1 MRMSEEEAAWISNEY
16 WDCPLF
22 AAVKSFV
29 KDVSGI
35 KDMPAEH
42 PSIVFYLA
50 VYAIDDIKCTDN
62 RECRLERCR
71 NLRRDIIYYL
81 KSNNYSDENKLAA
94 VIIYCVQ
101 YGLEALSFSGC
112 IKEICILSE
121 HINEL
126 VSDPTTKYE
135 IREASRKYF
144 WVEDFQKWFV
154 GYYEGKVFI
163 SETIIAKLRE
173 MRKANPPKEEVVKKK
188 GRGNRNRE
196 LFTDENMKRQMI
208 DELKKLFSEKGLS
221 MTKVRLTNKD
231 VELNCLTEFYKEICK
246 SVGINY
252 VNPRGYIRFLK
263 EAGFSFATND
273 ENVEAKFRD
282 TIQKHLENWKK
293 EWNE

>member
-1 MRMSEEEAAWISNEY
+1 MRMSEEETAWISNEY
-16 WDCPLF
+16 SDCPLF

-29 KDVSGI
+29 KEVSIMDG
-35 KDMPAEH
+35 MPAEH

-81 KSNNYSDENKLAA
+81 KSNNYSNENKLAA

-126 VSDPTTKYE
+126 VSDPATKYE

-188 GRGNRNRE
+188 GRGKRNWE
-196 LFTDENMKRQMI
+196 LFTDESLKEQKINEFRELFAKKNLSMENISLRSSVYEDVILSFYLDMKTNQII
-208 DELKKLFSEKGLS
+208 DSSKNPKGYLRFMKAAGVTFDSTDSNVEKKLRKIL
-221 MTKVRLTNKD
+221 
-231 VELNCLTEFYKEICK
+231 
-246 SVGINY
+246 
-252 VNPRGYIRFLK
+252 
-263 EAGFSFATND
+263 
-273 ENVEAKFRD
+273 
-282 TIQKHLENWKK
+282 
-293 EWNE
+293 

>member
-16 WDCPLF
+16 SDCPLF

-42 PSIVFYLA
+42 PSLVFYLA

-62 RECRLERCR
+62 RERRLERCR

-126 VSDPTTKYE
+126 VSDPATKYE

-188 GRGNRNRE
+188 GRGKRNWE
-196 LFTDENMKRQMI
+196 LFTDESLKEQKINEFRELFAKKNLSMENISLRSSVYEDVILSFYLDMKTNQII
-208 DELKKLFSEKGLS
+208 DSSKNPKGYLRFMKAAGVTFDSTDSNVEKKLRKIL
-221 MTKVRLTNKD
+221 
-231 VELNCLTEFYKEICK
+231 
-246 SVGINY
+246 
-252 VNPRGYIRFLK
+252 
-263 EAGFSFATND
+263 
-273 ENVEAKFRD
+273 
-282 TIQKHLENWKK
+282 
-293 EWNE
+293 

>member
-50 VYAIDDIKCTDN
+50 VFAIDHIKCIN
-62 RECRLERCR
+62 NLKRRLERCR
-71 NLRRDIIYYL
+71 NLKRDIIYHL
-81 KSNNYSDENKLAA
+81 KLNQYSDENKLAA

-101 YGLEALSFSGC
+101 YGLEALSFSRC
-112 IKEICILSE
+112 IKEIFIMSE

-126 VSDPTTKYE
+126 VTDQTTKDK
-135 IREASRKYF
+135 IREISRKCF

-163 SETIIAKLRE
+163 SETIMTKLRE

-188 GRGNRNRE
+188 GRGKRNWE
-196 LFTDENMKRQMI
+196 LFTDESLKEQKINEFRELFAKKNLSMENISLRSSVYEDVILSFYLDMKTNQII
-208 DELKKLFSEKGLS
+208 DSSKNPKGYLRFMKAAGVTFDSTDSNVEKKLRKIL
-221 MTKVRLTNKD
+221 
-231 VELNCLTEFYKEICK
+231 
-246 SVGINY
+246 
-252 VNPRGYIRFLK
+252 
-263 EAGFSFATND
+263 
-273 ENVEAKFRD
+273 
-282 TIQKHLENWKK
+282 
-293 EWNE
+293 

>member
-16 WDCPLF
+16 SDCPLF

-29 KDVSGI
+29 KEVSIMDG
-35 KDMPAEH
+35 MPAEH

-188 GRGNRNRE
+188 GRGKRNWE
-196 LFTDENMKRQMI
+196 LFTDESLKEQKINEFRELFAKKNLSMKNISLRSSVYEDVILSFYLDMKTNQII
-208 DELKKLFSEKGLS
+208 DSSKNPKGYLRFMKAAGVTFDSTDSNVEKKLRKTL
-221 MTKVRLTNKD
+221 
-231 VELNCLTEFYKEICK
+231 
-246 SVGINY
+246 
-252 VNPRGYIRFLK
+252 
-263 EAGFSFATND
+263 
-273 ENVEAKFRD
+273 
-282 TIQKHLENWKK
+282 
-293 EWNE
+293 

>member
-16 WDCPLF
+16 SDCPLF

-29 KDVSGI
+29 KEVSI
-35 KDMPAEH
+35 TDCMPAGH
-42 PSIVFYLA
+42 PSLVFYLA

-81 KSNNYSDENKLAA
+81 KSNNYSNENKLAA

-126 VSDPTTKYE
+126 VSDPATKYE

-188 GRGNRNRE
+188 GKGNRNKE
-196 LFTDENMKRQMI
+196 LFTDENMKRQMVE
-208 DELKKLFSEKGLS
+208 ELKKLFSERGLK
-221 MTKVRLTNKD
+221 MTEIKVTKNSK
-231 VELNCLTEFYKEICK
+231 ELNCIVEFYGYMIENKIIEDD
-246 SVGINY
+246 VY
-252 VNPRGYIRFLK
+252 PRSYIRFLK
-263 EAGFSFATND
+263 EGGFSFAVSDKT
-273 ENVEAKFRD
+273 VEGKLRIKLRK
-282 TIQKHLENWKK
+282 T
-293 EWNE
+293 

>member
-1 MRMSEEEAAWISNEY
+1 MRMSEEETAWISNEY

-29 KDVSGI
+29 KEVSIMDG
-35 KDMPAEH
+35 MPAEH

-62 RECRLERCR
+62 RERRLERCR

-126 VSDPTTKYE
+126 VTDPTTKYE

-173 MRKANPPKEEVVKKK
+173 MRKANPPKEEVVKKT
-188 GRGNRNRE
+188 GRGNRNWE
-196 LFTDENMKRQMI
+196 LFTDESLKEQKINEFRELFAKRNLSMKNISLRSSDCEDVILSFYRDMKTNQII
-208 DELKKLFSEKGLS
+208 DSSKNPKGYLRFMKAAGVTFDSTDSNVEKKLRKIL
-221 MTKVRLTNKD
+221 
-231 VELNCLTEFYKEICK
+231 
-246 SVGINY
+246 
-252 VNPRGYIRFLK
+252 
-263 EAGFSFATND
+263 
-273 ENVEAKFRD
+273 
-282 TIQKHLENWKK
+282 
-293 EWNE
+293 

>member
-81 KSNNYSDENKLAA
+81 KSNNYSNENKLAA

-188 GRGNRNRE
+188 GRGNRNWE
-196 LFTDENMKRQMI
+196 LFTDESLKEQKINEFRELFAKKNLSMENISLRSSVYEDVILSFYLDMKTNQII
-208 DELKKLFSEKGLS
+208 DSSKNPKGYLRFMKAAGVTFDSTDSNVEKKLRKIL
-221 MTKVRLTNKD
+221 
-231 VELNCLTEFYKEICK
+231 
-246 SVGINY
+246 
-252 VNPRGYIRFLK
+252 
-263 EAGFSFATND
+263 
-273 ENVEAKFRD
+273 
-282 TIQKHLENWKK
+282 
-293 EWNE
+293 

>member
-1 MRMSEEEAAWISNEY
+1 MRMSEEETAWISNEY
-16 WDCPLF
+16 SDCPLF

-50 VYAIDDIKCTDN
+50 VFAIDHIKCINN
-62 RECRLERCR
+62 RKRRLERCR

-126 VSDPTTKYE
+126 VSDPATKYE

-188 GRGNRNRE
+188 GRGKRNWE
-196 LFTDENMKRQMI
+196 LFTDESLKEQKINEFRELFAKKNLSMENISLRSSVYEDVILSFYLDMKTNQII
-208 DELKKLFSEKGLS
+208 DSSKNPKGYLRFMKAAGVTFDSTDSNVEKKLRKIL
-221 MTKVRLTNKD
+221 
-231 VELNCLTEFYKEICK
+231 
-246 SVGINY
+246 
-252 VNPRGYIRFLK
+252 
-263 EAGFSFATND
+263 
-273 ENVEAKFRD
+273 
-282 TIQKHLENWKK
+282 
-293 EWNE
+293 

>member
-29 KDVSGI
+29 KEVSIMDG
-35 KDMPAEH
+35 MPAGH
-42 PSIVFYLA
+42 PSLVFYLA

-62 RECRLERCR
+62 RERRLERCR
-71 NLRRDIIYYL
+71 NMRRDIIYYL

-126 VSDPTTKYE
+126 VSDPATKYE

-188 GRGNRNRE
+188 GRGKRNWE
-196 LFTDENMKRQMI
+196 LFTDESLKEQKINEFRELFAKRNLSMKNISLRSSVYEDVILSFYLDMKTNQII
-208 DELKKLFSEKGLS
+208 DSSKNPKGYLRFMKAAGVTFDSTDSNVEKKLRKIL
-221 MTKVRLTNKD
+221 
-231 VELNCLTEFYKEICK
+231 
-246 SVGINY
+246 
-252 VNPRGYIRFLK
+252 
-263 EAGFSFATND
+263 
-273 ENVEAKFRD
+273 
-282 TIQKHLENWKK
+282 
-293 EWNE
+293 

>member
-50 VYAIDDIKCTDN
+50 VFAIDHIKCINN
-62 RECRLERCR
+62 RKRRLERCR
-71 NLRRDIIYYL
+71 NLKRDIIYHL
-81 KSNNYSDENKLAA
+81 KLNQYSDENKLAA

-188 GRGNRNRE
+188 GRGKRNWE
-196 LFTDENMKRQMI
+196 LFTDESLKEQKINEFRELFAKKNLSMENISLRSSVYEDVILSFYLDMKTNQII
-208 DELKKLFSEKGLS
+208 DSSKNPKGYLRFMKAAGVTFDSTDSNVEKKLRKIL
-221 MTKVRLTNKD
+221 
-231 VELNCLTEFYKEICK
+231 
-246 SVGINY
+246 
-252 VNPRGYIRFLK
+252 
-263 EAGFSFATND
+263 
-273 ENVEAKFRD
+273 
-282 TIQKHLENWKK
+282 
-293 EWNE
+293 

>member
-1 MRMSEEEAAWISNEY
+1 MRMSEEETAWISNEY
-16 WDCPLF
+16 SDCPLF

-29 KDVSGI
+29 KEVSIMDG
-35 KDMPAEH
+35 MPAEH

-81 KSNNYSDENKLAA
+81 KSNNYSNENKLAA

-188 GRGNRNRE
+188 GRGKRNWE
-196 LFTDENMKRQMI
+196 LFTDESLKEQKINEFRELFAKKNLSMENISLRSSVYEDVILSFYLDMKTNQII
-208 DELKKLFSEKGLS
+208 DSSKNPKGYLRFMKAAGVTFDSTDSNVEKKLRKIL
-221 MTKVRLTNKD
+221 
-231 VELNCLTEFYKEICK
+231 
-246 SVGINY
+246 
-252 VNPRGYIRFLK
+252 
-263 EAGFSFATND
+263 
-273 ENVEAKFRD
+273 
-282 TIQKHLENWKK
+282 
-293 EWNE
+293 

>member
-81 KSNNYSDENKLAA
+81 KSNNYSNENKLAA

-126 VSDPTTKYE
+126 VADPATKYE
-135 IREASRKYF
+135 IREASRKCF

-188 GRGNRNRE
+188 GRGKRNWE
-196 LFTDENMKRQMI
+196 LFTDESLKEQKINEFRELFAKKNLSMENISLRSSVYEDVILSFYLDMKTNQII
-208 DELKKLFSEKGLS
+208 DSSKNPKGYLRFMKAAGVTFDSTDSNVEKKLRKIL
-221 MTKVRLTNKD
+221 
-231 VELNCLTEFYKEICK
+231 
-246 SVGINY
+246 
-252 VNPRGYIRFLK
+252 
-263 EAGFSFATND
+263 
-273 ENVEAKFRD
+273 
-282 TIQKHLENWKK
+282 
-293 EWNE
+293 

>member
-81 KSNNYSDENKLAA
+81 KSNNYSNENKLAA

-126 VSDPTTKYE
+126 VSDPATKYE

-188 GRGNRNRE
+188 GRGKRNWE
-196 LFTDENMKRQMI
+196 LFTDESLKEQKINEFRELFAKKNLSMKNISLRSSVYEDVILSFYLDMKTNQII
-208 DELKKLFSEKGLS
+208 DSSKNPKGYLRFMKAAGVTFDSTDSNVEKKLRKIL
-221 MTKVRLTNKD
+221 
-231 VELNCLTEFYKEICK
+231 
-246 SVGINY
+246 
-252 VNPRGYIRFLK
+252 
-263 EAGFSFATND
+263 
-273 ENVEAKFRD
+273 
-282 TIQKHLENWKK
+282 
-293 EWNE
+293 

>member
-62 RECRLERCR
+62 RERRMERCR
-71 NLRRDIIYYL
+71 NLRRNIIYYL

-126 VSDPTTKYE
+126 VTDPTTKYE

-188 GRGNRNRE
+188 GRGKRNWE
-196 LFTDENMKRQMI
+196 LFTDESLKEQKINEFRELFAKKNLIMKNISLRSSGYKDVILSFYLDMKTNQII
-208 DELKKLFSEKGLS
+208 DSSKNPKGYLRFMKAAGVTFDSTDSNVEKKLRKIL
-221 MTKVRLTNKD
+221 
-231 VELNCLTEFYKEICK
+231 
-246 SVGINY
+246 
-252 VNPRGYIRFLK
+252 
-263 EAGFSFATND
+263 
-273 ENVEAKFRD
+273 
-282 TIQKHLENWKK
+282 
-293 EWNE
+293 

>member
-1 MRMSEEEAAWISNEY
+1 MRMSEEETAWISNEY

-29 KDVSGI
+29 KEVSIMDG
-35 KDMPAEH
+35 MPAEH

-81 KSNNYSDENKLAA
+81 KSNNYSNENKLAA

-126 VSDPTTKYE
+126 VSDPATKYE

-188 GRGNRNRE
+188 GRGKRNWE
-196 LFTDENMKRQMI
+196 LFTDESLKEQKINEFRELFAKKNLSMENISLRSSVYEDVILSFYLDMKTNQII
-208 DELKKLFSEKGLS
+208 DSSKNPKGYLRFMKAAGVTFDSTDSNVEKKLRKIL
-221 MTKVRLTNKD
+221 
-231 VELNCLTEFYKEICK
+231 
-246 SVGINY
+246 
-252 VNPRGYIRFLK
+252 
-263 EAGFSFATND
+263 
-273 ENVEAKFRD
+273 
-282 TIQKHLENWKK
+282 
-293 EWNE
+293 

>member
-1 MRMSEEEAAWISNEY
+1 MRMSEEETAWISNEY
-16 WDCPLF
+16 SDCPLF
-22 AAVKSFV
+22 AAVKSFLR
-29 KDVSGI
+29 DVSGI
-35 KDMPAEH
+35 NGMPAGH
-42 PSIVFYLA
+42 PSLVFYLA
-50 VYAIDDIKCTDN
+50 VFAIDHIKCINN
-62 RECRLERCR
+62 RKRRLEKCR
-71 NLRRDIIYYL
+71 ILKNEIIYHL
-81 KSNNYSDENKLAA
+81 KLNQYSDENKLAA

-173 MRKANPPKEEVVKKK
+173 MRKANPPKEEVVKKT

-196 LFTDENMKRQMI
+196 LFTDESLKEQKINEFRKLFAKKNLSMENISLRSSVYEDVILSFYLDMKTNQII
-208 DELKKLFSEKGLS
+208 DSSKNPKGYLRFMKAAGVTFDSTDSNVEKKLRKIL
-221 MTKVRLTNKD
+221 
-231 VELNCLTEFYKEICK
+231 
-246 SVGINY
+246 
-252 VNPRGYIRFLK
+252 
-263 EAGFSFATND
+263 
-273 ENVEAKFRD
+273 
-282 TIQKHLENWKK
+282 
-293 EWNE
+293 

>member
-42 PSIVFYLA
+42 PSLVFYLA

-62 RECRLERCR
+62 RERRLERCR

-81 KSNNYSDENKLAA
+81 KSNNYSNENKLAA

-101 YGLEALSFSGC
+101 YGLEALSFSRC
-112 IKEICILSE
+112 IKEIFIMSE

-126 VSDPTTKYE
+126 VTDQTTKDK
-135 IREASRKYF
+135 IREISRKCF

-163 SETIIAKLRE
+163 SETIMTKLRE
-173 MRKANPPKEEVVKKK
+173 MRKANPPKDEIVKKK
-188 GRGNRNRE
+188 GKGNRNKE
-196 LFTDENMKRQMI
+196 LFSDENMKRQMVE
-208 DELKKLFSEKGLS
+208 ELKKLFSERGLK
-221 MTKVRLTNKD
+221 MTEIKVTKNSK
-231 VELNCLTEFYKEICK
+231 ELNCIVEFYGYMIENKKIEDD
-246 SVGINY
+246 VY
-252 VNPRGYIRFLK
+252 PRSYIRFLK
-263 EAGFSFATND
+263 EGGFSFAVSDKT
-273 ENVEAKFRD
+273 VEGKLRIKLRK
-282 TIQKHLENWKK
+282 T
-293 EWNE
+293 

>member
-42 PSIVFYLA
+42 PSLVFYLA

-62 RECRLERCR
+62 RERRLERCR
-71 NLRRDIIYYL
+71 NLKRDIIYYL

-101 YGLEALSFSGC
+101 YGLEALSFSRC
-112 IKEICILSE
+112 IKEIFIMSE

-126 VSDPTTKYE
+126 VTDQTTKDK
-135 IREASRKYF
+135 IREISRKCF

-163 SETIIAKLRE
+163 SETIMTKLRE
-173 MRKANPPKEEVVKKK
+173 MRKANPPKDEIVKKK
-188 GRGNRNRE
+188 GKGNRNKE
-196 LFTDENMKRQMI
+196 LFTDENMKRQMVE
-208 DELKKLFSEKGLS
+208 ELKKLFSERGLK
-221 MTKVRLTNKD
+221 MTEIKVTKNSK
-231 VELNCLTEFYKEICK
+231 ELNCIVEFYGYMIENKKIEDD
-246 SVGINY
+246 VY
-252 VNPRGYIRFLK
+252 PRSYIRFLK
-263 EAGFSFATND
+263 EGGFSFAVSDKT
-273 ENVEAKFRD
+273 VEGKLRIKLRK
-282 TIQKHLENWKK
+282 T
-293 EWNE
+293 

>member
-16 WDCPLF
+16 SDCPLF

-29 KDVSGI
+29 KEVSIMDG
-35 KDMPAEH
+35 MPAEH

-81 KSNNYSDENKLAA
+81 KSNNYSNENKLAA

-126 VSDPTTKYE
+126 VSDPATKYE

-188 GRGNRNRE
+188 GRGKRNWE
-196 LFTDENMKRQMI
+196 LFTDESLKEQKINEFRELFAKKNLSMENISLRSSVYEDVILSFYLDMKTNQII
-208 DELKKLFSEKGLS
+208 DSSKNPKGYLRFMKAAGVTFDSTDSNVEKKLRKIL
-221 MTKVRLTNKD
+221 
-231 VELNCLTEFYKEICK
+231 
-246 SVGINY
+246 
-252 VNPRGYIRFLK
+252 
-263 EAGFSFATND
+263 
-273 ENVEAKFRD
+273 
-282 TIQKHLENWKK
+282 
-293 EWNE
+293 

>member
-1 MRMSEEEAAWISNEY
+1 MRMSEEETAWISNEY
-16 WDCPLF
+16 SDCPLF

-29 KDVSGI
+29 KEVSIMDG
-35 KDMPAEH
+35 MPAGH
-42 PSIVFYLA
+42 PSLVFYLS

-62 RECRLERCR
+62 RERRLERCR
-71 NLRRDIIYYL
+71 NLRRNIIYYL

-163 SETIIAKLRE
+163 SETIMTKLRE
-173 MRKANPPKEEVVKKK
+173 MRKANPPKDEIVKKK
-188 GRGNRNRE
+188 GKGNRNKE
-196 LFTDENMKRQMI
+196 LFTDENMKRQMVE
-208 DELKKLFSEKGLS
+208 ELKKLFSERGLK
-221 MTKVRLTNKD
+221 MTEIKVTKNSK
-231 VELNCLTEFYKEICK
+231 ELNCIVEFYGYMIENKIIEDD
-246 SVGINY
+246 VY
-252 VNPRGYIRFLK
+252 PRSYIRFLK
-263 EAGFSFATND
+263 EGGFSFAVSDKT
-273 ENVEAKFRD
+273 VEGKLRIKLRK
-282 TIQKHLENWKK
+282 T
-293 EWNE
+293 

>member
-1 MRMSEEEAAWISNEY
+1 MRMSEEEIAWISNEY
-16 WDCPLF
+16 SDCPFF

-29 KDVSGI
+29 KEVSIIDG
-35 KDMPAEH
+35 MPAGP
-42 PSIVFYLA
+42 PSLVFYLS

-62 RECRLERCR
+62 RERRLERCR
-71 NLRRDIIYYL
+71 NLRRNIIYYL
-81 KSNNYSDENKLAA
+81 KSNNYSNENKLAA

-112 IKEICILSE
+112 IKEICIMSE

-126 VSDPTTKYE
+126 VLDPTTKYK
-135 IREASRKYF
+135 IREASRKCF
-144 WVEDFQKWFV
+144 WVEDFKKWFV
-154 GYYEGKVFI
+154 GYYEGKEFI
-163 SETIIAKLRE
+163 SEIIMAKLRE
-173 MRKANPPKEEVVKKK
+173 MRKANPPKEEVVKKT

-196 LFTDENMKRQMI
+196 LFKDENMKRQMI
-208 DELKKLFSEKGLS
+208 DELKKLFCENGLS
-221 MTKVRLTNKD
+221 MTNVRVTKKD
-231 VELNCLTEFYKEICK
+231 VELNCLTEFYKKICER
-246 SVGINY
+246 VGINY

>member
-1 MRMSEEEAAWISNEY
+1 MRMSEEETAWISNEY

-29 KDVSGI
+29 KEVSIMDG
-35 KDMPAEH
+35 MPAEH

-81 KSNNYSDENKLAA
+81 KSNNYSNENKLAA

-126 VSDPTTKYE
+126 VSDPATKYE

-163 SETIIAKLRE
+163 SETIITKLRE

-188 GRGNRNRE
+188 GRGKRNWE
-196 LFTDENMKRQMI
+196 LFTDESLKEQKINEFRELFAKKNLSMENISLRSSVYEDVILSFYLDMKTNQII
-208 DELKKLFSEKGLS
+208 DSSKNPKGYLRFMKAAGVTFDSTDSNVEKKLRKIL
-221 MTKVRLTNKD
+221 
-231 VELNCLTEFYKEICK
+231 
-246 SVGINY
+246 
-252 VNPRGYIRFLK
+252 
-263 EAGFSFATND
+263 
-273 ENVEAKFRD
+273 
-282 TIQKHLENWKK
+282 
-293 EWNE
+293 